1 MHRVRSSILAVYYC
15 LFLNR
20 FDIKNGFLYMPKN
33 AWGPSTVQH
42 GVVRIPLEFK

>member
-20 FDIKNGFLYMPKN
+20 FDIKNGYLYVPMD
-33 AWGPSTVQH
+33 AWGPATVQH
-42 GVVRIPLEFK
+42 GVLRIPLESK